1 MFLLQQEKST
11 KTNNMDFSNE
21 KFRELL
27 DQSYKMIEDWY
38 SNHLRDK
45 KIYNN
50 SSPKEI
56 RKAFKIKN
64 KNEKTNPSEV
74 IQHLN
79 ENLIKHSN
87 FNPSPNYY
95 GYITGGGNQV
105 GILGEFIK
113 SALNQNNL
121 KWHSA
126 PANSEIENI
135 TIEWISKFIGYNH
148 KESGG
153 VLVSGGSVANLM
165 NIAVMRKMKGN
176 TNLSENGVYGNKI
189 MRVYVSQEAHSSIDK
204 AMDTLGLG
212 TNNLIK
218 IKTKNFKIDTKSLRI
233 KINEDIEKGYE
244 PIGVIGIAGTTNTG
258 SVDPLKLL
266 AQISKEFNLW
276 FMVDAAYGGP
286 AASIKK
292 LKKVF
297 EGIEEADSIL
307 VNPHK
312 WMFVPF
318 EVACVIVKNKENL
331 RKTFSLIPEYLL
343 GGIENKDR
351 DDLMNYSIQLSK
363 DFKALKV
370 WMTIKTYGY
379 KEIKNGIK
387 NDISMAKYAYEIAQ
401 NDSCFLPIHFPE
413 LSIFCFKYKSK
424 IKGVSDSLINKK
436 IIDMIEEDGRVF
448 FSGTKI
454 NNENVLRIN
463 CVNHRRNKKDVDFL
477 FKVIKE
483 IGIKAEGVLLKN

>member
-1 MFLLQQEKST
+1 
-11 KTNNMDFSNE
+11 
-21 KFRELL
+21 
-27 DQSYKMIEDWY
+27 MIEDWY
-38 SNHLRDK
+38 SNNLRGK

-56 RKAFKIKN
+56 RKTFKINTKN
-64 KNEKTNPSEV
+64 KKTDPSEV
-74 IQHLN
+74 IEHLN
-79 ENLIKHSN
+79 QNLIKYSN

-95 GYITGGGNQV
+95 GYITGGGNQI

-126 PANSEIENI
+126 PANSEIEKI

-148 KESGG
+148 KKSGG

-165 NIAVMRKMKGN
+165 NIAVMRKMKGAS
-176 TNLSENGVYGNKI
+176 NLSKEGIYGNKR

-204 AMDTLGLG
+204 AMDVLGLG

-218 IKTKNFKIDTKSLRI
+218 IKTKNFKIDTHLLTKTI
-233 KINEDIEKGYE
+233 KEDIRKGHQ

-266 AQISKEFNLW
+266 AKISNEFNLW

-292 LKKVF
+292 LNSVF
-297 EGIEEADSIL
+297 EGIERADSIL

-318 EVACVIVKNKENL
+318 EVACVIVKDKDAL
-331 RKTFSLIPEYLL
+331 KKTFSFVPEYLL
-343 GGIENKDR
+343 GGIENKER

-379 KEIKNGIK
+379 RNIKKGIK
-387 NDISMAKYAYEIAQ
+387 NDISMARYAYEIAE
-401 NDSCFLPIHFPE
+401 NDSSFVPLHFPE

-424 IKGVSDSLINKK
+424 IKNVSDSLMNKK
-436 IIDMIEEDGRVF
+436 ITDMIEEDGRIF

-454 NNENVLRIN
+454 NKEYVLRIN
-463 CVNHRRNKKDVDFL
+463 CVNHRRDKKDIDFL

-483 IGIKAEGVLLKN
+483 VAVKAEGFF

>member
-1 MFLLQQEKST
+1 
-11 KTNNMDFSNE
+11 MDFSNK

-27 DQSYKMIEDWY
+27 NQSYEMIEDWY
-38 SNHLRDK
+38 SNNLRGK

-50 SSPKEI
+50 STPKEI
-56 RKAFKIKN
+56 KKSFKINTKN
-64 KNEKTNPSEV
+64 NKKDPSDV
-74 IQHLN
+74 IEHLKQ
-79 ENLIKHSN
+79 NLIKHSN

-95 GYITGGGNQV
+95 GYITGGGNQI
-105 GILGEFIK
+105 GILAEFIK

-126 PANSEIENI
+126 PANSEIEKI
-135 TIEWISKFIGYNH
+135 TIDWISKFIGYNH
-148 KESGG
+148 KKRGG

-165 NIAVMRKMKGN
+165 NVAVMRKMKGEDL
-176 TNLSENGVYGNKI
+176 LSKEGVYGDKK

-204 AMDTLGLG
+204 AMDILGLG

-218 IKTKNFKIDTKSLRI
+218 IKTKNFKIDSQLLKR
-233 KINEDIEKGYE
+233 KIYEDLKKGHK

-258 SVDPLKLL
+258 SVDPLKIL
-266 AQISKEFNLW
+266 AKICKEFDLW

-286 AASIKK
+286 AASIKNLTK
-292 LKKVF
+292 LF
-297 EGIEEADSIL
+297 EGMDGADSIL

-318 EVACVIVKNKENL
+318 EVACVIVKDKESL
-331 RKTFSLIPEYLL
+331 KKTFSLIPEYLL
-343 GGIENKDR
+343 GGIENKER

-379 KEIKNGIK
+379 GEIKKGIK
-387 NDISMAKYAYEIAQ
+387 NDISMARYAYKIT
-401 NDSCFLPIHFPE
+401 DRDPSFIPLHYPE

-424 IKGVSDSLINKK
+424 IKGVSDSILNKK
-436 IIDMIEEDGRVF
+436 ITEMIEDDGRVF

-454 NNENVLRIN
+454 NNEHVLRIN
-463 CVNHRRNKKDVDFL
+463 CVNHRRNKKDIDFL

-483 IGIKAEGVLLKN
+483 VGLKAEKFYLKD

>member
-1 MFLLQQEKST
+1 
-11 KTNNMDFSNE
+11 MDFNKKE
-21 KFRELL
+21 FKKLV
-27 DQSYKMIEDWY
+27 DHAHKIIEGWY
-38 SNHLRDK
+38 SQHLRGK
-45 KIYNN
+45 KIYYNN
-50 SSPKEI
+50 PPN
-56 RKAFKIKN
+56 KIYKTFDIDLKN
-64 KNEKTNPSEV
+64 KAESPFKVLEYLEK
-74 IQHLN
+74 
-79 ENLIKHSN
+79 NLLKNSN

-135 TIEWISKFIGYNH
+135 TIDWISKFIGYSH

-153 VLVSGGSVANLM
+153 VMVSGGSVANLM
-165 NIAVMRKMKGN
+165 NLAVMRKMKGN
-176 TNLSENGVYGNKI
+176 KNLSKNGVYGNKI

-204 AMDTLGLG
+204 AMDILGLG

-218 IKTKNFKIDTKSLRI
+218 IKTKNFKIDTTSLRK
-233 KINEDIEKGYE
+233 KINEDIKKGYE

-266 AQISKEFNLW
+266 AKISKEFNLW

-286 AASIKK
+286 AAAIKK
-292 LKKVF
+292 LKNIF

-318 EVACVIVKNKENL
+318 EVACVIVKNKETL

-343 GGIENKDR
+343 GGIENKAR

-387 NDISMAKYAYEIAQ
+387 NDISMAKYAYQIVQ
-401 NDSCFLPIHFPE
+401 NDSCFLPVHIPE

-463 CVNHRRNKKDVDFL
+463 CVNHRRDKKDIDFL

-483 IGIKAEGVLLKN
+483 IGIKAEGIVLKS